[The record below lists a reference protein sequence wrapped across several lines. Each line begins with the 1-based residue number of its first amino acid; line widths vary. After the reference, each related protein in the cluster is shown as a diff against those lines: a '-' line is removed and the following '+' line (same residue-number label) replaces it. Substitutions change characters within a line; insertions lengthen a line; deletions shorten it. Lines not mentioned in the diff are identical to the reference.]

1 VISLWAGA
9 DWQYVAPIIATSRF
23 TNGAFSW
30 LFNAQVLVGRLPL
43 LHTLPPMDAID
54 DTAQSS
60 ANVGPPMTEDQNPVP
75 KGFRSF
81 RASVDDSISRR
92 DQEMW
97 KRARLFIRNI
107 TSRYVNASS
116 QVEPILQGD
125 IRNLWYLFIGAA
137 KVTPTDE
144 AAADRLAVQ
153 VLVAREMGT
162 LKTISEDAGNNMPL
176 SAAHD
181 SPRIW
186 TELPCLVTDL
196 RTAWVEAIETSN
208 SLPPDQLANLAGFT
222 ARLVAYGICEAELS
236 QCCLLLLRAAL
247 ETPRRV
253 PDSEDTAEVSDM
265 PFSYFMPALLAW
277 FRHGSYKLFCL
288 CARGAASKL
297 EVNNTSQAE
306 DRWVVAGSLLSASSP
321 APTQE
326 LVGFSM
332 VRWEFWKQRLDD
344 IAKLYMSSSNKEL
357 EEDARHCY
365 RFLDTW
371 EDITG
376 GNNHDR
382 ALARKVYFDI
392 D

>member
-1 VISLWAGA
+1 
-9 DWQYVAPIIATSRF
+9 
-23 TNGAFSW
+23 
-30 LFNAQVLVGRLPL
+30 
-43 LHTLPPMDAID
+43 MDAID
-54 DTAQSS
+54 DTAQYST
-60 ANVGPPMTEDQNPVP
+60 NVGTPMTEDQNPVP
-75 KGFRSF
+75 KGSRSF
-81 RASVDDSISRR
+81 RASVDDSVSRK

-116 QVEPILQGD
+116 QVEPILQRD

-137 KVTPTDE
+137 KITPTDE

-153 VLVAREMGT
+153 VLVAREIGP
-162 LKTISEDAGNNMPL
+162 LKTISEDAEDDIPL
-176 SAAHD
+176 SAAHH

-186 TELPCLVTDL
+186 SELPYLVTDL
-196 RTAWVEAIETSN
+196 RAAWVKAVETSN

-222 ARLVAYGICEAELS
+222 GRLVAFGICEAELS

-247 ETPRRV
+247 ETHRRV
-253 PDSEDTAEVSDM
+253 LDSEDPAEASDM
-265 PFSYFMPALLAW
+265 PFSYFMPALSAW

-288 CARGAASKL
+288 CARGVESKL
-297 EVNNTSQAE
+297 EANTTSQAE
-306 DRWVVAGSLLSASSP
+306 DRWVVAGSSLSASLSGP
-321 APTQE
+321 KQE
-326 LVGFSM
+326 LAGFSM
-332 VRWEFWKQRLDD
+332 IRWEFWKQRLDE
-344 IAKLYMSSSNKEL
+344 IAESYMASSEKEL
-357 EEDARHCY
+357 EEEARHCY

-382 ALARKVYFDI
+382 ALARRVYFDM

>member
-1 VISLWAGA
+1 
-9 DWQYVAPIIATSRF
+9 
-23 TNGAFSW
+23 
-30 LFNAQVLVGRLPL
+30 
-43 LHTLPPMDAID
+43 MDAIEA
-54 DTAQSS
+54 TAQCST
-60 ANVGPPMTEDQNPVP
+60 NVGTPMTEDQNPVP
-75 KGFRSF
+75 KGSRSF
-81 RASVDDSISRR
+81 RASVDDSVSRR

-116 QVEPILQGD
+116 QVEFILQRD

-137 KVTPTDE
+137 KIIPTDE

-153 VLVAREMGT
+153 VLVAREIGP
-162 LKTISEDAGNNMPL
+162 LKTISEDTEDNILL
-176 SAAHD
+176 SAAQHL
-181 SPRIW
+181 PRIW
-186 TELPCLVTDL
+186 SELPYLVTDL
-196 RTAWVEAIETSN
+196 RAAWVEAVETRN
-208 SLPPDQLANLAGFT
+208 TLPPDQLANLAGFT
-222 ARLVAYGICEAELS
+222 ARLVAFGICEAELS

-253 PDSEDTAEVSDM
+253 LDSKDTAEAFDM
-265 PFSYFMPALLAW
+265 PFSYFMPALSAW

-288 CARGAASKL
+288 CARGVASKL
-297 EVNNTSQAE
+297 EVNTTNQAE
-306 DRWVVAGSLLSASSP
+306 DRWVVAGPSLSAPFPDPNQKS
-321 APTQE
+321 
-326 LVGFSM
+326 VGFSM
-332 VRWEFWKQRLDD
+332 IRWEFWKQRLDE
-344 IAKLYMSSSNKEL
+344 IAKSYMASSNKEL

-392 D
+392 N

>member
-1 VISLWAGA
+1 MTQSDDVKHN
-9 DWQYVAPIIATSRF
+9 PII
-23 TNGAFSW
+23 SW
-30 LFNAQVLVGRLPL
+30 LFICHAQVIVGRLPL
-43 LHTLPPMDAID
+43 FHTFPPMDATD
-54 DTAQSS
+54 DTARCSTNES
-60 ANVGPPMTEDQNPVP
+60 VDQNPVP
-75 KGFRSF
+75 KGSRSF

-116 QVEPILQGD
+116 QVEPILQRD

-137 KVTPTDE
+137 RITPTDE

-153 VLVAREMGT
+153 VLVAREIGN
-162 LKTISEDAGNNMPL
+162 LKTIEDVENDVPL
-176 SAAHD
+176 SAAHR

-186 TELPCLVTDL
+186 TELPYLVTDL
-196 RTAWVEAIETSN
+196 RAAWVEAVEMSN

-222 ARLVAYGICEAELS
+222 ARLVAFGICEAELS

-253 PDSEDTAEVSDM
+253 LDSEDT

-288 CARGAASKL
+288 CARGVASKL
-297 EVNNTSQAE
+297 EVNTTSQAD
-306 DRWVVAGSLLSASSP
+306 DRWVVAGSSLSAFSSDP
-321 APTQE
+321 NQE

-332 VRWEFWKQRLDD
+332 IRWEFWKQRLDD
-344 IAKLYMSSSNKEL
+344 IAKAYMSSSYKEL
-357 EEDARHCY
+357 EENAKHCY